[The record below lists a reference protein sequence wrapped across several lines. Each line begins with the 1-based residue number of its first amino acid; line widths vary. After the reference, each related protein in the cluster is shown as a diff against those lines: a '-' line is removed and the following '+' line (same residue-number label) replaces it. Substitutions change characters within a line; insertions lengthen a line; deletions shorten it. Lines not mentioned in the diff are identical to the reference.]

1 MNKDRLER
9 LLDGIELHQN
19 SHWKRVNN
27 LLHQSELSG
36 ILAKIEIGEAD
47 VYLNTCWLDGKI
59 VKIDITLSRS
69 KDMDDGLPKSARE
82 VSLEASK
89 FDLARTAMESMC
101 KMASEMLQSGIVGID
116 YIVDDWAGREMYP
129 SGFSP
134 QAGGMVKG
142 PSDAV
147 AKIIRRRFEEW
158 KEFMKREE
166 DD

>member
-1 MNKDRLER
+1 MKELRLER
-9 LLDGIELHQN
+9 LSDGIELTKN
-19 SHWKRVNN
+19 SHWKRVNAK
-27 LLHQSELSG
+27 LYQSELPG

-69 KDMDDGLPKSARE
+69 KDTDDGLPKSARE

-101 KMASEMLQSGIVGID
+101 KMASEMLQSGIVDID
-116 YIVDDWAGREMYP
+116 YIINDWAGREMFP

-134 QAGGMVKG
+134 QINGMVKG
-142 PSDAV
+142 PSDAA
-147 AKIIRRRFEEW
+147 AKLIRQRFEQW
-158 KEFMKREE
+158 REFMKGNSNG
-166 DD
+166 